1 MVEQQAEA
9 MRWLSRRCHDLQLE
23 VLRLTVVRER
33 HVFPP
38 APLCVQERSVNSSF
52 LTAIGDAAQAAS
64 WTTNIATCQL
74 ACNTA

>member
-33 HVFPP
+33 HVSPP
-38 APLCVQERSVNSSF
+38 AILCVQQRSVHALL
-52 LTAIGDAAQAAS
+52 LTWTGEAAQAAS
-64 WTTNIATCQL
+64 
-74 ACNTA
+74 